1 MKNILFKETL
11 ILISVLVCA
20 EGTNLAIGDSPSIGG
35 FNVYYG
41 QLHSHTN
48 ISDGQGSPSEAY
60 AYARD
65 TAGLDFFS
73 ITDHDYWFD
82 DMTQTDWDT
91 IKDTANSYND
101 DGTYVTFWGFEWTSD
116 FPEPGYE
123 TLTGKGHITIIN
135 SDDWCNA
142 TEELTNELDELV
154 NWLDARDVVAF
165 FNHPG
170 MSLMSL

>member
-1 MKNILFKETL
+1 MKKILFKETL

-35 FNVYYG
+35 YNVYYG

-116 FPEPGYE
+116 IPEPGYE
-123 TLTGKGHITIIN
+123 TLMGKGHITLIN

-142 TEELTNELDELV
+142 SEELTNELD
-154 NWLDARDVVAF
+154 
-165 FNHPG
+165 
-170 MSLMSL
+170 